1 MSSDARSLLGAPNQN
16 LLGLEAVR
24 VLCNKRFSYVHTG
37 TSSNSAYQ
45 TGPFIPPSRS
55 FHGGSEQFVHVDPST
70 SNEAR
75 TVIDAGEHPNM
86 GSAKAE
92 FNDAQ
97 YVKDLRGAFSS
108 VPKPR
113 ARWQDRYLKLMIVGE
128 TGQGETQLQAPHHFH
143 RFRNA
148 RQPGLGKISHSLGS
162 APVHSLPGD

>member
-1 MSSDARSLLGAPNQN
+1 MQFRGS
-16 LLGLEAVR
+16 
-24 VLCNKRFSYVHTG
+24 
-37 TSSNSAYQ
+37 
-45 TGPFIPPSRS
+45 
-55 FHGGSEQFVHVDPST
+55 HGGASEQLVHVDPST
-70 SNEAR
+70 SNETR

-128 TGQGETQLQAPHHFH
+128 TGQGDCHFYVLQDFFWCDTSKW
-143 RFRNA
+143 R
-148 RQPGLGKISHSLGS
+148 S
-162 APVHSLPGD
+162 AFPFYIIPCTMSKFAIELHV

>member
-1 MSSDARSLLGAPNQN
+1 M
-16 LLGLEAVR
+16 
-24 VLCNKRFSYVHTG
+24 
-37 TSSNSAYQ
+37 
-45 TGPFIPPSRS
+45 
-55 FHGGSEQFVHVDPST
+55 DPGT
-70 SNEAR
+70 SNESR

-128 TGQGETQLQAPHHFH
+128 TGQGNCYYHLLQSCA
-143 RFRNA
+143 
-148 RQPGLGKISHSLGS
+148 GSDIS
-162 APVHSLPGD
+162 